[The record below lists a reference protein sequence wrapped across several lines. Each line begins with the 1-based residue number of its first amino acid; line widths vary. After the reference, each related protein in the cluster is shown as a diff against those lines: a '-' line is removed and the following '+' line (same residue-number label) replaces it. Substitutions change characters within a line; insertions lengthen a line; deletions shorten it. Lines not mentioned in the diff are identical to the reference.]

1 MFVTRA
7 NPPQRL
13 PSFSELML
21 SIASQAPLP
30 HHLAFSPMIMPTEET
45 KPQLVYTSRPTLTL
59 QTLAMPFSPLPPALD
74 PGASPLEKSGSE
86 LLLPLLVED
95 HRTHAGWIELTHHRS
110 SHSKSPETDHSTSS
124 VSSSVTKRK
133 HACKTC
139 GRLFTTLGHLARHN
153 RTHTGERK
161 HMCPWPQCEARFARQ
176 DNCMQH
182 YKTHMNGK
190 GKRNRLRR

>member
-7 NPPQRL
+7 SPAPQL

-21 SIASQAPLP
+21 SIVHQSPLP
-30 HHLAFSPMIMPTEET
+30 QPMANDLTFLPAEVV
-45 KPQLVYTSRPTLTL
+45 KQHQLVYTARPTMTL
-59 QTLAMPFSPLPPALD
+59 QPQAMRYTPQLTSIEPA
-74 PGASPLEKSGSE
+74 ASPLGQKERMLPPLAYDLPTPPASVE
-86 LLLPLLVED
+86 LSQHNRCD
-95 HRTHAGWIELTHHRS
+95 
-110 SHSKSPETDHSTSS
+110 SKSPVGEA
-124 VSSSVTKRK
+124 SSSPMYGVPKRK